1 MNRQNQMAIRASLKN
16 TLFSKSRR
24 NLKQNPP
31 PQNSSPPMKN
41 SQPKSTNQQFRH
53 FSDIYEYGPS
63 SDRLYEYLALG
74 EGAHGI
80 VKKCYKRDQNNID
93 IQDRTTYAVKIFRTG
108 DTEIINTIRE
118 TFHINRTLND
128 LNCVVKALDLFINS
142 KKEEHHLVM
151 EYCPFLSLEQRMGKL
166 SVDDIQI
173 IALNL
178 AQSIKELHQRGICH
192 RDLKPDNILI
202 GDNLTLKLIDF
213 GVSKRFFVKGKVTKK
228 IDMWTRTGSL
238 FYQAPEIQFLGG
250 GYNEKVDIW
259 SIGIILYQ
267 LLVGQLPFQQETVLD
282 TIEMIR
288 DSEINVKNTSAFKK
302 LNPLEQDLLKR
313 LLKKDPEK
321 RLSAEDFSLHPW
333 LQKRQQKKSTKSF
346 DDCDI
351 QDIRKSDGILQQ
363 SQISIQKQYLPRSNN
378 PLIVPIQEEK
388 VSSPLKLSWNIWDTH
403 VHYVPQDLIQIINL
417 YDRHSKEMGSSEELI
432 NQQQKQ
438 DEIGEFQ
445 VGLMRTTSEHFD
457 QL

>member
-1 MNRQNQMAIRASLKN
+1 MNRQNQLTIRDSLKN
-16 TLFSKSRR
+16 TLFSQKKR
-24 NLKQNPP
+24 NLKFNLTPL
-31 PQNSSPPMKN
+31 NSSPPIEN
-41 SQPKSTNQQFRH
+41 NQQKSTNQQFRH
-53 FSDIYEYGPS
+53 FSDVYEYGHHQI
-63 SDRLYEYLALG
+63 G

-80 VKKCYKRDQNNID
+80 VKTCYKRDQINQNNSE
-93 IQDRTTYAVKIFRTG
+93 RTTYAVKIFRTG

-118 TFHINRTLND
+118 TFHINRALND

-151 EYCPFLSLEQRMGKL
+151 EYCPYLSLEQRIGKL
-166 SVDDIQI
+166 KLGDIQI

-178 AQSIKELHQRGICH
+178 AQSIKQLHQRGICH

-202 GDNLTLKLIDF
+202 GNNLSLKLIDF
-213 GVSKRFFVKGKVTKK
+213 GVSKRFLVKGKVTKK
-228 IDMWTRTGSL
+228 INMWTRTGSL
-238 FYQAPEIQFLGG
+238 FYQAPEIFLGG

-267 LLVGQLPFQQETVLD
+267 LLVGQLPFQQETILD

-288 DSEINVKNTSAFKK
+288 DSEINVKNTAAFKV
-302 LNPLEQDLLKR
+302 LNPLVQDLLKR

-321 RLSAEDFSLHPW
+321 RLSAEDFVLHPW
-333 LQKRQQKKSTKSF
+333 LHKRQQKKSMKSF

-351 QDIRKSDGILQQ
+351 VDIKKSDEILQ
-363 SQISIQKQYLPRSNN
+363 SSEITTQKQYLPRSKN
-378 PLIVPIQEEK
+378 PLIVPIEDESIVNPQ
-388 VSSPLKLSWNIWDTH
+388 KLNWNNWDNH

-417 YDRHSKEMGSSEELI
+417 YDIKSKQQGCCEELL
-432 NQQQKQ
+432 NEQQKQ
-438 DEIGEFQ
+438 NEVGEFQ
-445 VGLMRTTSEHFD
+445 VELLRRTSEHFD

>member
-16 TLFSKSRR
+16 ALFSKSRR

-31 PQNSSPPMKN
+31 TQNASPPMKN
-41 SQPKSTNQQFRH
+41 PQPKSTNQQFRH
-53 FSDIYEYGPS
+53 FSDIYEYGHHQI
-63 SDRLYEYLALG
+63 G
-74 EGAHGI
+74 QGAHGI

-93 IQDRTTYAVKIFRTG
+93 ISERTTYAVKIFRTG

-118 TFHINRTLND
+118 TFHLNRTLND

-151 EYCPFLSLEQRMGKL
+151 EYCPYLSLEQRMGKL
-166 SVDDIQI
+166 SLDDIQI

-178 AQSIKELHQRGICH
+178 AQSIKQLHSRGICH

-202 GDNLTLKLIDF
+202 GDNFALKLIDF
-213 GVSKRFFVKGKVTKK
+213 GVSKRFLVKGKVTKN

-238 FYQAPEIQFLGG
+238 FYQAPEIFLGG

-302 LNPLEQDLLKR
+302 LNSLEQDLLKR

-321 RLSAEDFSLHPW
+321 RLSAEDFALHPW

-351 QDIRKSDGILQQ
+351 QDNRKNDGILQ
-363 SQISIQKQYLPRSNN
+363 SSEISIMRQYLPRSNN

-388 VSSPLKLSWNIWDTH
+388 LSNPLEFNWNVWDTH

-417 YDRHSKEMGSSEELI
+417 YDRHSKEMGSSEELM
-432 NQQQKQ
+432 NKQQKQ
-438 DEIGEFQ
+438 DEEGEFQ

>member
-1 MNRQNQMAIRASLKN
+1 MNRQNQMNIRASLKN
-16 TLFSKSRR
+16 TLFCKKRR
-24 NLKQNPP
+24 NLKQNTP
-31 PQNSSPPMKN
+31 PQNSSPPIQN
-41 SQPKSTNQQFRH
+41 NQPKSTNQQFRH
-53 FSDIYEYGPS
+53 FSDIYEYGHHQI
-63 SDRLYEYLALG
+63 G

-80 VKKCYKRDQNNID
+80 VKKCYKRDQNNLNIS
-93 IQDRTTYAVKIFRTG
+93 DRTTYAVKIFRTG

-118 TFHINRTLND
+118 TFQINRSLND

-151 EYCPFLSLEQRMGKL
+151 EYCPYQSLEQRMGKL
-166 SVDDIQI
+166 CLEDIQI

-178 AQSIKELHQRGICH
+178 AQSIKQLHQRGVCH

-202 GDNLTLKLIDF
+202 GETLGLKLIDF
-213 GVSKRFFVKGKVTKK
+213 GVSKRFVVKGKVTKK

-238 FYQAPEIQFLGG
+238 FYQAPEIFLGG
-250 GYNEKVDIW
+250 GYNEKVDVW

-267 LLVGQLPFQQETVLD
+267 LLIGQLPFQQETVLD

-288 DSEINVKNTSAFKK
+288 DSEINVKNTTAFKK

-321 RLSAEDFSLHPW
+321 RLSAEDFVLHPW

-351 QDIRKSDGILQQ
+351 VDIRKSDGMLIS
-363 SQISIQKQYLPRSNN
+363 SQIQTQKQYLPRSKN
-378 PLIVPIQEEK
+378 PLIVPIQEEQI
-388 VSSPLKLSWNIWDTH
+388 SSPLKLSWNNWDTH
-403 VHYVPQDLIQIINL
+403 VHYIPQDLINFINL
-417 YDRHSKEMGSSEELI
+417 DNKSSKEIGSSQEFISE
-432 NQQQKQ
+432 QQKQ
-438 DEIGEFQ
+438 DEIKDFQ
-445 VGLMRTTSEHFD
+445 VGLFRTTSEHFD

>member
-1 MNRQNQMAIRASLKN
+1 MNRQNQLTIRASLKN
-16 TLFSKSRR
+16 TLFCKNRR
-24 NLKQNPP
+24 NLKQNVP
-31 PQNSSPPMKN
+31 PQNSSPPIQN
-41 SQPKSTNQQFRH
+41 NQPKSINQQFRH
-53 FSDIYEYGPS
+53 FSDIYEYGHHQI
-63 SDRLYEYLALG
+63 G

-80 VKKCYKRDQNNID
+80 VKKCYKRDQNN
-93 IQDRTTYAVKIFRTG
+93 QNLQERTTYAVKIFRTG

-118 TFHINRTLND
+118 TFQINRALND

-142 KKEEHHLVM
+142 KREEHHFVM
-151 EYCPFLSLEQRMGKL
+151 EYCPYQSLEQRMGKL
-166 SVDDIQI
+166 SLENIQI

-178 AQSIKELHQRGICH
+178 AQSIKQLHQRGICH

-202 GDNLTLKLIDF
+202 GDTLGLKLIDF
-213 GVSKRFFVKGKVTKK
+213 GVSKRFVVKGKITKK

-238 FYQAPEIQFLGG
+238 FYQAPEIFLGG

-288 DSEINVKNTSAFKK
+288 DSEINVKNTVAFKK

-321 RLSAEDFSLHPW
+321 RLSAEDFVLHPW

-351 QDIRKSDGILQQ
+351 VDIRKGDGML
-363 SQISIQKQYLPRSNN
+363 ISSEISNQKQYLPRSKN

-388 VSSPLKLSWNIWDTH
+388 VSSPLKIRWNNWDTH
-403 VHYVPQDLIQIINL
+403 VHYVPQDQIRNINL
-417 YDRHSKEMGSSEELI
+417 DDRSLMSSQEFI
-432 NQQQKQ
+432 N
-438 DEIGEFQ
+438 DEKKKDEVRDFQ
-445 VGLMRTTSEHFD
+445 VGLIRTTSEHFD

>member
-1 MNRQNQMAIRASLKN
+1 MNRKNQMTIRASLKN
-16 TLFSKSRR
+16 TLFNINRR
-24 NLKQNPP
+24 NLKQNLP
-31 PQNSSPPMKN
+31 PQNSSPPIQN
-41 SQPKSTNQQFRH
+41 YQTKSTNQQFRH
-53 FSDIYEYGPS
+53 FSDIYEYGHHQI
-63 SDRLYEYLALG
+63 G

-80 VKKCYKRDQNNID
+80 VKKCYKRDQNNLNISE
-93 IQDRTTYAVKIFRTG
+93 RTTYAVKIFRTG

-151 EYCPFLSLEQRMGKL
+151 EYCPYMSLEQRMGKL
-166 SVDDIQI
+166 CLEDIQI

-178 AQSIKELHQRGICH
+178 AQSIKQLHSRGVCH

-202 GDNLTLKLIDF
+202 GDKLTLKLIDF
-213 GVSKRFFVKGKVTKK
+213 GVSKRFLLKGKVTKL

-238 FYQAPEIQFLGG
+238 FYQAPEIFLGG

-288 DSEINVKNTSAFKK
+288 DSEINVKNMSPFKK

-321 RLSAEDFSLHPW
+321 RLSAEDFALHPW
-333 LQKRQQKKSTKSF
+333 LHKGQQKKSTKSF

-351 QDIRKSDGILQQ
+351 LDIRKSDGMLQQ
-363 SQISIQKQYLPRSNN
+363 QEISIQKQYLPRSKN

-388 VSSPLKLSWNIWDTH
+388 VSSPLKLSWNHWDTH
-403 VHYVPQDLIQIINL
+403 VHYVPQDLIQMINL
-417 YDRHSKEMGSSEELI
+417 YDRQSKDIGNTEEVM

-438 DEIGEFQ
+438 DEDFQ